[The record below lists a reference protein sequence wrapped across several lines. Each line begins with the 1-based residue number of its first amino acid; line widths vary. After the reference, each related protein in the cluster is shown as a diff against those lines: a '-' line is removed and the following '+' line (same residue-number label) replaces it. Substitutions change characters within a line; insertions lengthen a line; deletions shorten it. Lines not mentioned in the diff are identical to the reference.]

1 MNVLKKIGV
10 VLLSIALISSISVFV
25 FSFSARFALVKE
37 LKTVVIE
44 ESKEDLVEDLD
55 VTKQEVDE
63 FFANE
68 DVSNLID
75 KYIDAFIYGMA
86 GSNNLTREDIRKD
99 IIEVIDNN
107 KEFFKEKLKVTDED
121 IDAFKSSQELD
132 NITEELYSSFTEQED
147 EESVQ
152 VAKAYTNLISTSFKI
167 KMFITICVLTLLIWL
182 LQKAYFKTMKVF
194 GICSIISS
202 VVTAGAMMLL
212 TYLVQSV
219 SEVEVSVNYMSE
231 LIYSIVLLVIGIGLI
246 VTGNI
251 LKKKV
256 S

>member
-10 VLLSIALISSISVFV
+10 VLLSIVLISSISLFV
-25 FSFSARFALVKE
+25 FSFSTRLTLIKE
-37 LKTVVIE
+37 LKTLLIE
-44 ESKEDLVEDLD
+44 DSKEDIAEDLD
-55 VTKQEVDE
+55 ITKEEVDE

-68 DVSNLID
+68 DVSNFID

-86 GSNNLTREDIRKD
+86 GYNNLTREDFRKD
-99 IIEVIDNN
+99 IVEVIDNN

-121 IDAFKSSQELD
+121 IDAFKSSEELD
-132 NITEELYSSFTEQED
+132 NITEELYGSFTEQED

-152 VAKAYTNLISTSFKI
+152 VAKAYTNLISTSFKV

-202 VVTAGAMMLL
+202 VVTAGAMVLL

-219 SEVEVSVNYMSE
+219 AEVEVSVNYMSG

>member
-25 FSFSARFALVKE
+25 FSFSARFTLVKE

-86 GSNNLTREDIRKD
+86 DSNNLTREDIRKD

-107 KEFFKEKLKVTDED
+107 
-121 IDAFKSSQELD
+121 
-132 NITEELYSSFTEQED
+132 
-147 EESVQ
+147 
-152 VAKAYTNLISTSFKI
+152 
-167 KMFITICVLTLLIWL
+167 
-182 LQKAYFKTMKVF
+182 
-194 GICSIISS
+194 
-202 VVTAGAMMLL
+202 
-212 TYLVQSV
+212 
-219 SEVEVSVNYMSE
+219 
-231 LIYSIVLLVIGIGLI
+231 
-246 VTGNI
+246 
-251 LKKKV
+251 
-256 S
+256 

>member
-10 VLLSIALISSISVFV
+10 VLLSIVLISSISLFV
-25 FSFSARFALVKE
+25 FSFSTRLTLIKE
-37 LKTVVIE
+37 LKTLLIE
-44 ESKEDLVEDLD
+44 DSKEDIAEDLD
-55 VTKQEVDE
+55 ITKEEVDE

-86 GSNNLTREDIRKD
+86 GSNNLTTEDIRKD
-99 IIEVIDNN
+99 IVEVIDNN
-107 KEFFKEKLKVTDED
+107 KEFFKEKLKVTDEV
-121 IDAFKSSQELD
+121 IDAFKSSEELD
-132 NITEELYSSFTEQED
+132 NITEELYGSFTEQED

-152 VAKAYTNLISTSFKI
+152 VAKAYTNLISTSFKV

-202 VVTAGAMMLL
+202 VVTAGVMALL

-219 SEVEVSVNYMSE
+219 AEVEVSVNYMSG

>member
-86 GSNNLTREDIRKD
+86 DSNNLTREDIRKD

-121 IDAFKSSQELD
+121 MQYFLFKAVEG
-132 NITEELYSSFTEQED
+132 IKIAIEEGHFRINESEQVLLNKFKRRQSALSEWLYENNMETRDIVGQRPMALYSQFKAWC
-147 EESVQ
+147 EENGYGKVP
-152 VAKAYTNLISTSFKI
+152 ATYSFKEDICALYDVEIDMQIDESGKPKKQVFI
-167 KMFITICVLTLLIWL
+167 KRGE
-182 LQKAYFKTMKVF
+182 YNENFKPF
-194 GICSIISS
+194 
-202 VVTAGAMMLL
+202 
-212 TYLVQSV
+212 
-219 SEVEVSVNYMSE
+219 
-231 LIYSIVLLVIGIGLI
+231 
-246 VTGNI
+246 
-251 LKKKV
+251 
-256 S
+256 

>member
-1 MNVLKKIGV
+1 MNGLKKFGV

-25 FSFSARFALVKE
+25 FSFSVHMVLVKE
-37 LKTVVIE
+37 IKTVIIE
-44 ESKEDLVEDLD
+44 ESKEDLVKDLN
-55 VTKQEVDE
+55 VSTERVDE

-68 DVSNLID
+68 DISNLVD
-75 KYIDAFIYGMA
+75 NYVEAFIYGMA
-86 GSNNLTREDIRKD
+86 GSNSLTREDIKKD
-99 IIEVIDNN
+99 IVDVIDNN
-107 KEFFKEKLKVTDED
+107 RDFLKEKLEVTDEVLD
-121 IDAFKSSQELD
+121 EFKSSEELD

-219 SEVEVSVNYMSE
+219 SEVEVSVNYMSG

>member
-86 GSNNLTREDIRKD
+86 DSNNLTREDIRKD

-132 NITEELYSSFTEQED
+132 NIKE
-147 EESVQ
+147 
-152 VAKAYTNLISTSFKI
+152 
-167 KMFITICVLTLLIWL
+167 
-182 LQKAYFKTMKVF
+182 
-194 GICSIISS
+194 
-202 VVTAGAMMLL
+202 
-212 TYLVQSV
+212 
-219 SEVEVSVNYMSE
+219 
-231 LIYSIVLLVIGIGLI
+231 
-246 VTGNI
+246 
-251 LKKKV
+251 
-256 S
+256 

>member
-86 GSNNLTREDIRKD
+86 DSNNLTREDIRKD

-152 VAKAYTNLISTSFKI
+152 VAKAYTNLISTSFKL
-167 KMFITICVLTLLIWL
+167 K
-182 LQKAYFKTMKVF
+182 
-194 GICSIISS
+194 
-202 VVTAGAMMLL
+202 
-212 TYLVQSV
+212 
-219 SEVEVSVNYMSE
+219 VEVLKE
-231 LIYSIVLLVIGIGLI
+231 TDLVE
-246 VTGNI
+246 
-251 LKKKV
+251 
-256 S
+256 

>member
-10 VLLSIALISSISVFV
+10 VLLSIVLISSISLFV
-25 FSFSARFALVKE
+25 FSFSTRLTLIKE
-37 LKTVVIE
+37 LKTLLIE
-44 ESKEDLVEDLD
+44 DSKEYIAEDLD
-55 VTKQEVDE
+55 ITKEEVDE

-68 DVSNLID
+68 DVSNFID

-86 GSNNLTREDIRKD
+86 GYNNLTREDIRKD
-99 IIEVIDNN
+99 IVEVIDNN

-121 IDAFKSSQELD
+121 IDAFKSSEELD
-132 NITEELYSSFTEQED
+132 NITEELYGSFTEQED

-152 VAKAYTNLISTSFKI
+152 VAKAYTNLISTSFKV

-202 VVTAGAMMLL
+202 VVTAGAMVLL

-219 SEVEVSVNYMSE
+219 AEVEVSVNYMSG

>member
-10 VLLSIALISSISVFV
+10 VLLSIVLISSISLFV
-25 FSFSARFALVKE
+25 FSFSTRLTLIKE
-37 LKTVVIE
+37 LKTLLIE
-44 ESKEDLVEDLD
+44 DSKEDIAEDLD
-55 VTKQEVDE
+55 ITKEEVDE

-68 DVSNLID
+68 DVSNFID

-86 GSNNLTREDIRKD
+86 GYNNLTREDIRKD
-99 IIEVIDNN
+99 IVEVIDNN

-121 IDAFKSSQELD
+121 IDVFKSSEELD
-132 NITEELYSSFTEQED
+132 NITEELYGSFTEQED

-152 VAKAYTNLISTSFKI
+152 VAKAYTNLISTSFKV

-202 VVTAGAMMLL
+202 VVTAGAMALL

-219 SEVEVSVNYMSE
+219 AEVEVSVNYMSG